1 MKFRVRLTICMIWLL
16 SVAFG
21 LGGSLLISISFSES
35 FERERISAQSAYRM
49 TLNTLQV
56 VNDVSSKNDYSDI
69 VSTVGQMQSQGSASW
84 SGLRL
89 SIGDKVLCTDSISD
103 KSFPVHP
110 LSDPAGTV
118 SVIRDTSDRRHI
130 LIRGMIDAGR
140 EDLTLDISYDISAIY
155 EQRARQ
161 ILTYRR
167 VFTAM
172 VIIGA
177 GVSWALAYWLTK
189 PLASLSAASK
199 RFAGGELGYRA
210 PVRSSDEIGLLT
222 QDFNRMAEKIED
234 NITELQD
241 ANRRQEDFMGS
252 FAHEMKNPM
261 TAIIGYAELIR
272 GQMLSEK
279 EQMDAANYIFS
290 EGKRLESLSLKLLDL
305 IVMKKED
312 IELKPV
318 SPEQLIGSM
327 AEHLKPIYLEKGI
340 VLQYKCEP
348 GVCLMEPDLIKSLL
362 VNLMDN
368 ARKAMEN
375 GGNLYI
381 SSEMTDD
388 GCIIRVLDT
397 GRGIPEEKIAH
408 LTEAFYRVDKS
419 RSRAQGGVG
428 LGLSLCNEIVKLH
441 KGTLKFESRV
451 GNGTCVTAEVRCGR
465 A

>member
-1 MKFRVRLTICMIWLL
+1 MIWLL
-16 SVAFG
+16 SLAFG
-21 LGGSLLISISFSES
+21 LGGSLLISISFSEGL
-35 FERERISAQSAYRM
+35 ERERVSAQSAYRM

-56 VNDVSSKNDYSDI
+56 VYDVSPKNDYSDI
-69 VSTVGQMQSQGSASW
+69 VSAVRQMQSQGSATW

-89 SIGDKVLCTDSISD
+89 SRRDETVCADSIED
-103 KSFPVHP
+103 KSFPEHP
-110 LSDPAGTV
+110 LSDERGTV
-118 SVIRDTSDRRHI
+118 NVIRDTGDRRHI

-140 EDLTLDISYDISAIY
+140 EKLTLDISYDISAIY

-161 ILTYRR
+161 IVTYRR
-167 VFTAM
+167 VFTAT
-172 VIIGA
+172 VLVGA
-177 GVSWALAYWLTK
+177 GLSWALAYWLTR

-199 RFAGGELGYRA
+199 RFAGGDLAYRA
-210 PVRSSDEIGLLT
+210 PVRSKDEIGALAG
-222 QDFNRMAEKIED
+222 DFNRMAETLES
-234 NITELQD
+234 NIRELQD
-241 ANRRQEDFMGS
+241 VNRRQEDFMGS

-272 GQMLSEK
+272 GQMLSEN

-290 EGKRLESLSLKLLDL
+290 EGKRLESLSFKLLDL
-305 IVMKKED
+305 LVMKKETLD
-312 IELKPV
+312 LKPV
-318 SPEQLIGSM
+318 SPAQLIGSM
-327 AEHLKPIYLEKGI
+327 AEHLKPIYMEKGI

-348 GVCLMEPDLIKSLL
+348 GLCLMEPDLIKSLL

-368 ARKAMEN
+368 ARKAMED
-375 GGNLYI
+375 GGNLYL
-381 SSEMTDD
+381 SSEMTDE
-388 GCIIRVLDT
+388 GCVIRVADT

-428 LGLSLCNEIVKLH
+428 LGLSLCSEIVRLH
-441 KGTLKFESRV
+441 KGTLQFESRV

>member
-1 MKFRVRLTICMIWLL
+1 MIWLL
-16 SVAFG
+16 SAAFG

-69 VSTVGQMQSQGSASW
+69 VSTVEQMKSQESASW

-89 SIGDKVLCTDSISD
+89 GIGDEVLCTDSISD
-103 KSFPVHP
+103 KSFPEHP

-161 ILTYRR
+161 IVTYRR

-177 GVSWALAYWLTK
+177 GISWALAYWLTK
-189 PLASLSAASK
+189 PLAGLSAASK
-199 RFAGGELGYRA
+199 RFAGGDLSYRA
-210 PVRSSDEIGLLT
+210 PVRSSDEIGLLA

-234 NITELQD
+234 NINELQD
-241 ANRRQEDFMGS
+241 VNRRQEDFMGS

-305 IVMKKED
+305 IVMKKEQ

-348 GVCLMEPDLIKSLL
+348 GTCLMEPDLIKSLL

-428 LGLSLCNEIVKLH
+428 LGLSLCNEIVRLH